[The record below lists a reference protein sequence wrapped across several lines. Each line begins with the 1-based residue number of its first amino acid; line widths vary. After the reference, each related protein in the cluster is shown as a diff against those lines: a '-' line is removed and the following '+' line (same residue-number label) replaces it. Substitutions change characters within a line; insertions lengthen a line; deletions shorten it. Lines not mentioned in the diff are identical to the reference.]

1 MSGVDDLFDQAKDLI
16 GDHAD
21 DVKKGIKEAA
31 DFVDD
36 TTGHEHKGTVREVE
50 KAAKG
55 FVDQLDDTPKKKK
68 GAAHKTDAAKQAKK
82 PAPAKGSKQP
92 S

>member
-1 MSGVDDLFDQAKDLI
+1 MSGADDILDQAKDLI

-36 TTGHEHKGTVREVE
+36 TTDKKHGDTIDQVE
-50 KAAKG
+50 SAAKG
-55 FVDQLDDTPKKKK
+55 LVNDLDDSRKPAKKKASK
-68 GAAHKTDAAKQAKK
+68 KT
-82 PAPAKGSKQP
+82 S
-92 S
+92 

>member
-1 MSGVDDLFDQAKDLI
+1 MSGADDIIEQAKDLI

-36 TTGHEHKGTVREVE
+36 KTGGKHRDTIDQVESAAKGLVNDLDDKPAKK
-50 KAAKG
+50 KAAKKS
-55 FVDQLDDTPKKKK
+55 TKK
-68 GAAHKTDAAKQAKK
+68 G
-82 PAPAKGSKQP
+82 S
-92 S
+92 

>member
-1 MSGVDDLFDQAKDLI
+1 MSGADDILDQAKDLI
-16 GDHAD
+16 GDNAD

-36 TTGHEHKGTVREVE
+36 TTAKKHSDTIDQVE
-50 KAAKG
+50 SAAKG
-55 FVDQLDDTPKKKK
+55 LVNDLDDS
-68 GAAHKTDAAKQAKK
+68 KK
-82 PAPAKGSKQP
+82 PAKKKASKKK

>member
-1 MSGVDDLFDQAKDLI
+1 MSGADDILDQAKDLI

-36 TTGHEHKGTVREVE
+36 TTGKKHSDTIDQVE
-50 KAAKG
+50 SAAKG
-55 FVDQLDDTPKKKK
+55 LVDDLDDS
-68 GAAHKTDAAKQAKK
+68 KK
-82 PAPAKGSKQP
+82 PAKKKASKKK